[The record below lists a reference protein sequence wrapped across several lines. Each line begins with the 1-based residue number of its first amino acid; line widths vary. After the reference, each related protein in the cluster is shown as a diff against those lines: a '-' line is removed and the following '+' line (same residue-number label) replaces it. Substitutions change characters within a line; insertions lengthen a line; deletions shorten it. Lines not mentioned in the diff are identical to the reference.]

1 MCLNLELVSH
11 FFWSKLKRVFAV
23 TCTQRKPLNEV
34 LEVGGKGLTCKFDGR
49 DGGGVVIQGLLQVV
63 VLLYVQ
69 HMDQSVPTGR
79 GKQGQPCE

>member
-23 TCTQRKPLNEV
+23 TCTQRKPLNEA
-34 LEVGGKGLTCKFDGR
+34 LEVGGKGLTCKFDGC